1 VSASDPR
8 DGVLLPLLALVA
20 GMVSIQVGAA
30 LAKSLF
36 PVVGAAGV
44 TALRVGISAMI
55 LIGVWRPWRRH
66 LALAD
71 ARAIALYG
79 LALGAMNLL
88 FYQSLRTIP
97 LGIAVAIE
105 FVGPL
110 SVALVSSRRRSD
122 FAWIGLAVLGL
133 GLLLPLHDQAA
144 IDPLG
149 AAYALGAGVCWGL
162 YIVFGQRAGRAH
174 GGQAVSLGMAMAALL
189 AAPFGIVEAGG
200 GLLAPHVLL
209 GGLVVAVMSSALP
222 YSLEM
227 YGLRRL
233 PRQVFGVT
241 MSLEPTIAA
250 LAALAV
256 LGERLSLLQGIAI
269 ACVIAA
275 SAGITLG
282 RRRGVPAAQP

>member
-1 VSASDPR
+1 M
-8 DGVLLPLLALVA
+8 LLPLLALVA

-36 PVVGAAGV
+36 PVVGASGV
-44 TALRVGISAMI
+44 TALRVGISALI
-55 LIGVWRPWRRH
+55 LVAAWRPWRRH

-71 ARAIALYG
+71 ARAIVLYG
-79 LALGAMNLL
+79 CALGAMNLL

-110 SVALVSSRRRSD
+110 SVALFSSRRPGD
-122 FAWIGLAVLGL
+122 FAWIGLSVIGL
-133 GLLLPLHDQAA
+133 GLLLPLHDEAA

-149 AAYALGAGVCWGL
+149 AACALAAGVCWAL
-162 YIVFGQRAGRAH
+162 YIVFGQRAGQAH
-174 GGQAVSLGMAMAALL
+174 GGQAVSLGMAVAALL
-189 AAPFGIVEAGG
+189 AAPFGIVEEGVKLLEPQALLT
-200 GLLAPHVLL
+200 GLI
-209 GGLVVAVMSSALP
+209 VAVMSSALP

-241 MSLEPTIAA
+241 MSLEPAVAA

-256 LGERLSLLQGIAI
+256 LGERLSLLQSVAI
-269 ACVIAA
+269 GCVIAA

-282 RRRGVPAAQP
+282 SRRHVPAADA